1 MKTRHIL
8 SVLML
13 AAATAAQAQDMT
25 IKSFKASETST
36 IAATMPRLDFNE
48 KACAVVRVVIKPKPA
63 EEVAFIGNVVGD
75 CKWNDGDQSYWVY
88 MPDGQT
94 ELTVAVPS
102 IGRARVDFSKYGVK
116 RIHTKQTYTL
126 EINQAE
132 PRRTLVMAEGALGAS
147 QAAFGVMVG
156 MVQKHGGYLHG
167 RFDFGSA
174 PTTLKCNDD
183 GVLSGGDFDGQTP
196 FYNEGTKKKSRFS
209 ITAGYIYRLSKP
221 IYGFVGLGYGQRTLA
236 WQTTDGEWAKNTD
249 HSASGIAAEIGGIL
263 RFGRVGI
270 SLSYQTIKF
279 KYHEAGLGLGL
290 FF

>member
-1 MKTRHIL
+1 
-8 SVLML
+8 ML
-13 AAATAAQAQDMT
+13 AATTVAQAQDMT

-75 CKWNDGDQSYWVY
+75 SKWNDGDQSYWVY

-94 ELTVAVPS
+94 ELTVSVPS

-147 QAAFGVMVG
+147 QGAFGVMVG
-156 MVQKHGGYLHG
+156 MVQKHGGYVHG

-183 GVLSGGDFDGQTP
+183 GVLSGGDFDGLTP

-209 ITAGYIYRLSKP
+209 ITAGYIYRFAKP
-221 IYGFVGLGYGQRTLA
+221 FYGFVGAGYGQRTLA
-236 WQTTDGEWAKNTD
+236 WQTTDGEWVKNTD
-249 HSASGIAAEIGGIL
+249 HSANGIVAEIGGIL